1 MNPGSVSAWDRMPPP
16 MVDSASS
23 MRTDLPAAARTMAA
37 ASPLGPAPTM
47 IASTW
52 LSAKIDDGA
61 LRGGLNRDGAAAVG
75 RDDRVDLVVGPRRV
89 VVKQQQPLDAG
100 GFGKPDRVLDSR
112 VPHGGQR
119 RELGTDQLGVMDQKV
134 RRPRQGDRGRVIGAE
149 AGRSGPERDRA
160 VVREIGDRGASAAHP
175 VPIGEAALVRDLARD
190 DIESLDRPGSFLDP
204 EETPLAAELGRLDR
218 KVGWRHDAR

>member
-61 LRGGLNRDGAAAVG
+61 LRGVLNRDGAAAVG
-75 RDDRVDLVVGPRRV
+75 RDDRVNLIVGPRRV
-89 VVKQQQPLDAG
+89 VMKQQQPLDASRLG
-100 GFGKPDRVLDSR
+100 EADGVLDGR

-119 RELGTDQLGVMDQKV
+119 RELGTDQLGVMDQEV
-134 RRPRQGDRGRVIGAE
+134 RRPRQRDRGRMVGAK

-160 VVREIGDRGASAAHP
+160 VVREVGERGS
-175 VPIGEAALVRDLARD
+175 
-190 DIESLDRPGSFLDP
+190 
-204 EETPLAAELGRLDR
+204 
-218 KVGWRHDAR
+218 